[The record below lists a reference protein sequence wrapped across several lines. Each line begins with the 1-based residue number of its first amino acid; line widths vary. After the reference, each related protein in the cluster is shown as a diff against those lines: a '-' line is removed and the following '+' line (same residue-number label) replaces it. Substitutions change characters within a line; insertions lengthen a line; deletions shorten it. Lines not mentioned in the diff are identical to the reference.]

1 MSIGSLVRWSGLV
14 LGAAAIGGG
23 LSSYLESRPAARS
36 GGIVA
41 AVGVFLLLASAGLLQ
56 RERKTG
62 AGLGGRGGLG
72 LLAMGVVA
80 LTVLVTSGI
89 AIAMPSYQAGRPIS
103 GEGAATGVPGP
114 ASAGAGDGC
123 PLLQPGAALA
133 LAANDGC
140 GVARVASSLDCGRI
154 SKLPDGWTFDGT
166 GTGSREPLSF
176 IGQTCHLFVPAY
188 LEDYLAIREPT
199 AQGVLLVADFI
210 PQQGALVTV
219 GLRARC
225 TTSSCLQAGA
235 VSNGN
240 TVLWGPKQSS
250 GNRLDLRFGAPNR
263 LALWAGPNGLA
274 AWLNGSRLGS
284 VDGATAASGWDEFFL
299 SDSDRV
305 PADLDLIDF
314 AILATA

>member
-1 MSIGSLVRWSGLV
+1 VVMARYNAAEAQVRINEAVTGVSQEFADLTAALARAEEKTEDMQARASAIDRLVQEGILDSGLTSD
-14 LGAAAIGGG
+14 GADAIAAQ
-23 LSSYLESRPAARS
+23 LPAA
-36 GGIVA
+36 
-41 AVGVFLLLASAGLLQ
+41 
-56 RERKTG
+56 G

-89 AIAMPSYQAGRPIS
+89 AIAIPSYQAGRPIS

-140 GVARVASSLDCGRI
+140 GVARVASSLDCGRV

-188 LEDYLAIREPT
+188 LE
-199 AQGVLLVADFI
+199 
-210 PQQGALVTV
+210 
-219 GLRARC
+219 
-225 TTSSCLQAGA
+225 
-235 VSNGN
+235 
-240 TVLWGPKQSS
+240 
-250 GNRLDLRFGAPNR
+250 
-263 LALWAGPNGLA
+263 
-274 AWLNGSRLGS
+274 
-284 VDGATAASGWDEFFL
+284 
-299 SDSDRV
+299 
-305 PADLDLIDF
+305 
-314 AILATA
+314 